1 MQVVNKVCFVGA
13 GSMAESIISGILK
26 SGFLTNHQIFVT
38 NKSNQERLARL
49 QQRYDINETTDKQQA
64 IEDADI
70 IIFATKPYDIEE
82 AIDQVKTHIQSGQ
95 LIISV
100 VAGIS
105 TAYIHQKIGKT
116 APIIRAMP
124 NTSASIGFSATAITA
139 GENTGQEHLELAE
152 ILFNTIGYTTIVD
165 EADMH
170 AVTSISGS
178 GPAYFYYVVEA
189 MEKAAI
195 EAGLDENIA
204 KALITQTIVGA
215 GEMLQ
220 NTGEPA
226 NILREK
232 ITSPG
237 GTTQAAIETLDRDDF
252 QQTIM
257 KCVRSA
263 RDRSIEL
270 GEKED

>member
-1 MQVVNKVCFVGA
+1 MVNKVCFVGA